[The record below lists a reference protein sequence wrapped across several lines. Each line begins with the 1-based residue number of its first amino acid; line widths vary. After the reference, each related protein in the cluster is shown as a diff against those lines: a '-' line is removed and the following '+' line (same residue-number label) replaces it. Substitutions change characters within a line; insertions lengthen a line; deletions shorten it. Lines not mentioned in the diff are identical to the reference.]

1 MYINFTM
8 NISDKQVKSGKIT
21 WPELIPGIL
30 LKRYKRFIADVKLAN
45 GDIVAAHCP
54 NTGSMKECCKP
65 NSPVYMSYHNN
76 PRRKLKYTLELIKMP
91 TSLVGINTSVPNR
104 LVCKSIAAGW
114 VKELEGYDTLT
125 PEIKISKHSR
135 LDVLLSRKNENKC
148 YVEIKNCT
156 MVKNNIASFPDA
168 VTTRGLK
175 HLIEMQRL
183 KAEGNRCVMFFLI
196 QRMDANIFC
205 PADDIDPAYGN
216 KLRHAT
222 NHGVEILVYDVKI
235 DLKTIRLRHRVPC
248 KL

>member
-1 MYINFTM
+1 MYIAFIM
-8 NISDKQVKSGKIT
+8 NISDNRVKSGKII
-21 WPELIPGIL
+21 WPKLIPGIL

-45 GDIVAAHCP
+45 GKIVAAHCP

-65 NSPVYMSYHNN
+65 KSLVYMSSHNN

-91 TSLVGINTSVPNR
+91 TSLVGINTNIPNR
-104 LVCKSIAAGW
+104 LICKSITAGM

-125 PEIKISKHSR
+125 PEITISKGSR
-135 LDVLLSRKNENKC
+135 LDVLLSRKDGNKC

-156 MVKNNIASFPDA
+156 MVKDTIASFPDA

-196 QRMDANIFC
+196 QRMDASVFY
-205 PADDIDPAYGN
+205 PADSIDPKYGME
-216 KLRHAT
+216 LRRAAD
-222 NHGVEILVYDVKI
+222 NGVETLVYDVEI
-235 DLKTIRLRHRVPC
+235 NLKAIGLRRRVPC